1 MTVINKEK
9 LFKMNRIIEK
19 SIEKLT
25 NSVYK
30 RFEKT
35 ALANQKKVLDAFID
49 NRIALRHFSG
59 TSGYGYDDAGRDT
72 LAKVLAQ
79 IFGTESALVSPM
91 ITSGTQAI
99 TLALFGVLRPGDL
112 VLSIT
117 GEPYDT
123 LNDVIFGKNNGSLA
137 EFGIS
142 FENIPLIDG
151 QIDAELCLQTIAEK
165 HPKMVYIQRS
175 RGYSWRLALSIDQI
189 EDICMKIKQISP
201 NSIIFCDNCYGEF
214 VESKEP
220 TAVGVDLCAGSFI
233 KNIGG
238 GIAPTGGYVAGKSHL
253 IEQVAGRLTA
263 PSVGSEVGSYAYG
276 YRLFYQGLF
285 MAPHV
290 VCQALKTAA
299 LFSDVLQSLNY
310 EVLPKADQHFGDIVC
325 SVKLGSADK
334 VIKFCQAVQ
343 FASPVDGYVSPEP
356 WDMPGYNDQ
365 VIMAAGCF
373 VQGSSIE
380 LSCDGPIR
388 PPYIVYLQGGI
399 TLEHGILALEKV
411 LQNLE

>member
-1 MTVINKEK
+1 MNEITKKSLEK
-9 LFKMNRIIEK
+9 LKNGVFQQ
-19 SIEKLT
+19 
-25 NSVYK
+25 
-30 RFEKT
+30 FEHIS
-35 ALANQKKVLDAFID
+35 LINQKKVLDAFIS
-49 NRIALRHFSG
+49 NRVALRHFSG

-72 LAKVLAQ
+72 LGKVVAQ
-79 IFGTESALVSPM
+79 VFNTEDAIVSPM

-117 GEPYDT
+117 GEPYST
-123 LNDVIFGKNNGSLA
+123 LNDVIYGQNNGSLA
-137 EFGIS
+137 EFGID
-142 FENIPLIDG
+142 FDCIPLLNG
-151 QIDAELCLQTIAEK
+151 QIDEETCLSAIKERA
-165 HPKMVYIQRS
+165 PKMIYIQRS
-175 RGYSWRLALSIDQI
+175 RGYSWRLAFSIDQI
-189 EDICMKIKQISP
+189 GNICKQIKAILP
-201 NSIIFCDNCYGEF
+201 NVIIFCDNCYGEF
-214 VESKEP
+214 VETLEP
-220 TAVGVDLCAGSFI
+220 TSVGVDLCAGSFI

-238 GIAPTGGYVAGKSHL
+238 GLAPTGGYIAGKKDL
-253 IEQVAGRLTA
+253 IGLVAGRLTA

-285 MAPHV
+285 VAPHV

-299 LFSDVLQSLNY
+299 LFADVLTTLNY
-310 EVLPKADQHFGDIVC
+310 DVLPRPNDHFGDIVC
-325 SVKLGSADK
+325 SVQLGSKEK

-343 FASPVDGYVSPEP
+343 GVSPVDGYVSPEP

-380 LSCDGPIR
+380 LSCDGPIK

-411 LQNLE
+411 IETI